1 MSDHPLDVGGG
12 FGVFADALLAAELPD
27 LPDDRRVETVAFVC
41 RRARSIPGPLRLGVT
56 VLSAAVGIVQQRY
69 GPGPSTAFLRD
80 TRLPVLGELAR
91 LVRSLGVAFV
101 WETWPDTSPTGGPG
115 AS

>member
-27 LPDDRRVETVAFVC
+27 LPDERRAETVTFVC
-41 RRARSIPGPLRLGVT
+41 RRARSIPGPLRVGVIALSCT
-56 VLSAAVGIVQQRY
+56 VGVVQARF
-69 GPGPSTAFLRD
+69 GTDASTTFLRG
-80 TRLPVLGELAR
+80 TRLPVVGELAR
-91 LVRSLGVAFV
+91 LVRSLAVAFV